1 MPPSHGLT
9 GLVAIKAGARKR
21 KLARREQQEK
31 PVRGRAANRLLPS
44 RRLPGRR
51 ALLAAAQGHDG
62 GAAAG
67 RAGEFGLNAVHAAQA
82 FASHHFIER
91 ASAGHMAAVRS
102 GSPDTNFF
110 RFFT

>member
-1 MPPSHGLT
+1 MLWIKEQNEPCAFPS
-9 GLVAIKAGARKR
+9 V
-21 KLARREQQEK
+21 
-31 PVRGRAANRLLPS
+31 LPS
-44 RRLPGRR
+44 FRPICLFSHALA
-51 ALLAAAQGHDG
+51 ALLLAAAAQGHDG